1 MTPRPP
7 RRPRTTTRVAAAAV
21 ATLVALVLAEVG
33 LRAFAAPRRPLGR
46 LGYADADGNPVADLK
61 KAAERGFVVQ
71 VPGEPPRP
79 RFMFAPGLDF
89 FLTYTDQDVLQ
100 RDWLDAE
107 GRLPNHI
114 NRFGLR
120 ERDEITPDKPPG
132 EQRIV
137 CIGDSFTYG
146 WGIPAEANWVRRL
159 EAELRT
165 DGREVRTVNCGASG
179 TVCVDEYWHGL
190 RHRFHAFGPDA
201 VVLTLCLNDLLPSSG
216 LSFQVPIAPTGVRVL
231 DLLRAALGRDP
242 LDLDPAR
249 DWVGEL
255 LALPREQAEAGGLCN
270 PDRPFEAMWSQG
282 VPQRCLR
289 EVRDWCGA
297 RQIPLLVVLWPFL
310 QGLGPGRSY
319 PFAKMHAL
327 VAAECADAGIPFLDV
342 LPALADTPHEDLWVT
357 PDDLHPNPGAQA
369 LALPSIVAFVRRHT
383 E

>member
-33 LRAFAAPRRPLGR
+33 LRAFEAPCRPLGR

-61 KAAERGFVVQ
+61 KAAERGFVVP